1 MPVKLQSKLGFLRRF
16 RMRLLEVTVKEF
28 TMCDLLKAFCIFTRA
43 IFEVLKFDQDLREL
57 RTCEHPQ
64 KLWLVLTGFG
74 NLDTDSVA
82 WIMLQQVEIAFGN
95 GFGGYLIQVC
105 VKFWYFFS
113 IKFMVIDLL
122 TRNWRTLFNIM
133 LFPSIKNPIN
143 PQLRPKPAPRHALIL
158 IKERLLINLRQLKA
172 LPHDAFLAH

>member
-1 MPVKLQSKLGFLRRF
+1 M
-16 RMRLLEVTVKEF
+16 TVKEL
-28 TMCDLLKAFCIFTRA
+28 TMSDLLKTFYIFTRP

-82 WIMLQQVEIAFGN
+82 WIMLQQVEIAFGG

-105 VKFWYFFS
+105 VEFW
-113 IKFMVIDLL
+113 
-122 TRNWRTLFNIM
+122 
-133 LFPSIKNPIN
+133 
-143 PQLRPKPAPRHALIL
+143 
-158 IKERLLINLRQLKA
+158 
-172 LPHDAFLAH
+172 